1 MATNDGLG
9 RAKSSITAI
18 NSEITKYKSLLD
30 SQTTNVTTKE
40 RALWSLQS
48 SGTASE
54 EDIQAAKDALDA
66 AKAQKEA
73 TQNLYTDAQARL
85 ASAQAN
91 LEAIAPG
98 STSSAIDTGLY
109 TAGDSNKPQ
118 TYEYNPPLAKDSY
131 FSATGLQ
138 LPLVNQYNA
147 KTSFIVDDSDAKTY
161 WTGKK
166 LGKGTI
172 QQSRKFPYK
181 FDADINNPK
190 VTTGEKKV
198 GFRFLY
204 NPTEVFMNWGT
215 ASEIDVGAFMSG
227 KLLAN
232 PITDAAS
239 ASSINFSLV
248 LNRIA
253 DMTLVDANGKV
264 SEKAYLSSGGTISA
278 THAKGIYSKG
288 TMYDLEYLFKA
299 VNGFGS
305 GYVNSLG
312 IETSDPGWMNSFP
325 VELHL
330 GTSLRYLVRITN
342 LEVNHKIFDP
352 RMVPVFSV
360 VNIVCKRLPDYEKAT
375 GTTSGGFTAVPNQ
388 GGFR

>member
-1 MATNDGLG
+1 MAIDVTSTIQSL
-9 RAKSSITAI
+9 STI
-18 NSEITKYKSLLD
+18 NNEIKKYKTRLD
-30 SQTTNVTTKE
+30 TQNANVADKELTLWRLQT
-40 RALWSLQS
+40 
-48 SGTASE
+48 SGTATTEQIS
-54 EDIQAAKDALDA
+54 DAQTALDA
-66 AKAQKEA
+66 AKTQRDA
-73 TQNLYTDAQARL
+73 TQNLYSSALARL
-85 ASAQAN
+85 ATAQSDLSN
-91 LEAIAPG
+91 YSSG
-98 STSSAIDTGLY
+98 SSFQSSGVDTGQVV
-109 TAGDSNKPQ
+109 AGDSNSPQ

-131 FSATGLQ
+131 FSVSGLQ
-138 LPLVNQYNA
+138 LPLVNTYNA

-181 FDADINNPK
+181 FDADPNNPK
-190 VTTGEKKV
+190 VSTGEKKV

-215 ASEIDVGAFMSG
+215 ASEIDVGAFMAG

-232 PITDAAS
+232 PITDSAS
-239 ASSINFSLV
+239 ASSINFSIV
-248 LNRIA
+248 LNRIV
-253 DMTLVDANGKV
+253 DMNLINANGV
-264 SEKAYLSSGGTISA
+264 VAEKSYLTSNGSISA
-278 THAKGIYSKG
+278 AHAKGIYNKG

-312 IETSDPGWMNSFP
+312 LETSDPGWMNSFP

-330 GTSLRYLVRITN
+330 GNTLRYLVRITN

-352 RMVPVFSV
+352 RMVPVFSI
-360 VNIVCKRLPDYEKAT
+360 VNIVCKRLPDYEKA
-375 GTTSGGFTAVPNQ
+375 SS
-388 GGFR
+388 